1 MVYNSPLHL
10 ILSVVDFQTSALR
23 FSDSGVVEVRWRAS
37 SDQLFNVHVNNEGSE
52 GFTDVSVQC
61 GGSEQ
66 RACKAYY
73 TMLKANM
80 AYKAEVQKDIV
91 AVSTAVPATTGKAS
105 MNPKKINEYFII
117 YVFICTNFWAEVQ
130 VKKGPFRTLIHALV
144 PEIFNIG
151 NIKRFL

>member
-1 MVYNSPLHL
+1 
-10 ILSVVDFQTSALR
+10 
-23 FSDSGVVEVRWRAS
+23 
-37 SDQLFNVHVNNEGSE
+37 
-52 GFTDVSVQC
+52 
-61 GGSEQ
+61 
-66 RACKAYY
+66 
-73 TMLKANM
+73 M

-151 NIKRFL
+151 NIKRFLWIISCFQILFKIVAILKGYKEKRMNTEE